1 MKIQERRTYFGFGVR
16 DRAEAQ
22 RWLEAQGQRG
32 WVLTRIRTGFFP
44 TACFAP
50 LEGPPP
56 RYCVDVAHWSLR
68 DPERQ
73 RDYDRLAADAGWSL
87 AAQIGGMKIYRAQ
100 PDRDP
105 VPLQTDPALE
115 RERYRREALVPGILT
130 GILFLFLALL
140 LFWAAG
146 GRRLCFYR
154 LFLQSNGGLLCLVA
168 LPLLVL
174 SMLLALRASR
184 RDRRYRRLSL
194 HLANTFCGLVLP
206 LCLLLS
212 LPLHLQI
219 AGPLEDLPPWPYL
232 AAEDLDRS
240 GSAPYGMVLG
250 DSLLLK
256 GVYVRTPPGGGALPS
271 ADPLALRDR
280 LGGVA
285 GGPRAAGGWPL
296 RRSGC
301 GCPALPSHRPG
312 PGGGLHRR
320 QRRLPRTDPASGL
333 GGDAAEGS
341 RRSAARR
348 RPAPSAGMP
357 GPERRPLT

>member
-1 MKIQERRTYFGFGVR
+1 MKIQERRAYFGFGVR
-16 DRAEAQ
+16 DRAEAH
-22 RWLEAQGQRG
+22 RWLEEQGQRD

-87 AAQIGGMKIYRAQ
+87 TAQISGMKIYRAQ

-115 RERYRREALVPGILT
+115 RERYRREALLPGILT
-130 GILFLFLALL
+130 GILFPFLL
-140 LFWAAG
+140 LLLIWAAG

-154 LFLQSNGGLLCLVA
+154 LFLQSNGGLLCLAA

-174 SMLLALRASR
+174 GMLLALRASH
-184 RDRRYRRLSL
+184 RDRRYRRLPL
-194 HLANTFCGLVLP
+194 HLANAFCALVLP

-219 AGPLEDLPPWPYL
+219 AGPLEDLPSWPYL
-232 AAEDLDRS
+232 AAEDLGRS

-256 GVYVRTPPGGGALPS
+256 GVYVRTPLEGERSLQQTHWHCKTGWAAALGARGLRGDGLS
-271 ADPLALRDR
+271 AE
-280 LGGVA
+280 
-285 GGPRAAGGWPL
+285 
-296 RRSGC
+296 
-301 GCPALPSHRPG
+301 
-312 PGGGLHRR
+312 
-320 QRRLPRTDPASGL
+320 
-333 GGDAAEGS
+333 GDAAVQPYRPIDLDLEEAYIADSGGYRGLILRQGS
-341 RRSAARR
+341 VVVLLKGPVGALSDAAL
-348 RPAPSAGMP
+348 PHLLECLDLKG
-357 GPERRPLT
+357 GL